1 MTVAKNQET
10 LMIQRVADPRVQ
22 RVLGIVCLTIV
33 AVLILAGC
41 SSETESPAAS
51 VPDAAGTADT
61 EVPTVEAT
69 TEVVASD
76 EAEPSSE
83 VTPVVTTEATDESA
97 PASAATAEPTQV
109 VELAATETPESEST
123 DMAVIFPTVAPITIV
138 IPEGCAPGSST
149 DVQKAKLIEIGSAMF
164 PGTTNKERR
173 RLQFAPEARDH
184 RQGGLWLVVEF
195 NGDELESVVMK
206 KAALDDQ
213 MRDAYDA
220 LFNSGC
226 DELVQVDLTGI
237 HEAVTTRE
245 VGNSVVTPVVV
256 FKTRL
261 TLDVAEGVDW
271 ANKQDLNFNEIWNQL
286 LINPRWRKELR
297 EAEAAP

>member
-10 LMIQRVADPRVQ
+10 LMIQREADSRVQ

-41 SSETESPAAS
+41 SSETESPAAL
-51 VPDAAGTADT
+51 VPDASGTADT

-83 VTPVVTTEATDESA
+83 VTPV
-97 PASAATAEPTQV
+97 ATAEPD
-109 VELAATETPESEST
+109 ATKTPESEST
-123 DMAVIFPTVAPITIV
+123 NMAVIFPTVAPITIV
-138 IPEGCAPGSST
+138 IPEGCVPGSST

-173 RLQFAPEARDH
+173 RLQFDPQARNH

-206 KAALDDQ
+206 KAALDGQ